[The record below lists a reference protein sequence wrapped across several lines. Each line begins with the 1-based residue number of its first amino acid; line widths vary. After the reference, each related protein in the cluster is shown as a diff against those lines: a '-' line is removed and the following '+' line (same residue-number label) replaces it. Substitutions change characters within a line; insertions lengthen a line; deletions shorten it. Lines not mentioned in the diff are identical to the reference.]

1 MTKELQELE
10 KRIKKERSKIMKE
23 RMQEMYE
30 HCCEVYYSV
39 SIVELR
45 LIWYLRQFTLWT
57 PEYCME
63 SAKYVYR
70 AKPTQKVR
78 LKRKRKSD
86 LTNPN
91 SRNII
96 YIINII

>member
-23 RMQEMYE
+23 RMQEMFE
-30 HCCEVYYSV
+30 HCNEVYYSI

-45 LIWYLRQFTLWT
+45 LIWYLRQFTQWT

-70 AKPTQKVR
+70 AK
-78 LKRKRKSD
+78 
-86 LTNPN
+86 
-91 SRNII
+91 RNAERTIEEEK
-96 YIINII
+96 NISIDKP